1 MVEAGALIIIGGL
14 QVIEQLLRLLK
25 DTFGKVQNMVN
36 LYKLVWFSIGLDEH
50 HSTTVQHSN
59 SSSCTN
65 FAGSPWG
72 EEWLQDHPTGTQV
85 AGHFQFHLCV
95 PGRDA
100 GNGIG

>member
-1 MVEAGALIIIGGL
+1 M
-14 QVIEQLLRLLK
+14 
-25 DTFGKVQNMVN
+25 
-36 LYKLVWFSIGLDEH
+36 
-50 HSTTVQHSN
+50 STTVQYNIQN

-100 GNGIG
+100 EVDARNGIG